1 MTKSMCVRM
10 GFYLECLEKW
20 ELYDKKPPGKLLNRV
35 QVWSS
40 LEELFL
46 TIKIKLENR
55 IAVTHSEEETAI
67 KIKNPD
73 TSRREAD

>member
-1 MTKSMCVRM
+1 MKFI
-10 GFYLECLEKW
+10 G
-20 ELYDKKPPGKLLNRV
+20 RV
-35 QVWSS
+35 I
-40 LEELFL
+40 LDYKNK
-46 TIKIKLENR
+46 TRKHR